1 MAGEPTERSDAGAL
15 RYGLTESGQMIIQ
28 LGGGQAAALA
38 DACQPW
44 SSGRSDQVDRA
55 VGLWRGCG
63 LV

>member
-1 MAGEPTERSDAGAL
+1 MAGESTERSDAGAL

-28 LGGGQAAALA
+28 LGGGQAIA

-55 VGLWRGCG
+55 VGRWRGGG